1 MGTHEVSTEQP
12 RPSSQ
17 GPNSAPFG
25 CWNQQGWFLQLP
37 GLHELTPLNSHLIS
51 PALAQ
56 ALGLP
61 PSDGNGAG
69 AAAGAYNDQH
79 NQTQQ
84 QQQHPAQ
91 PSTGQFQH
99 MQQQAAQP
107 LSMAFQDRLMQTAGY
122 DATQNRQSFGQ
133 QYPPPGQGYPAGMG
147 VQQNGGASAGYQA
160 FPHANLYGFHTA
172 MANPYNL
179 SQFQGVVPG
188 C

>member
-1 MGTHEVSTEQP
+1 M
-12 RPSSQ
+12 
-17 GPNSAPFG
+17 
-25 CWNQQGWFLQLP
+25 QLP

-84 QQQHPAQ
+84 QQQQQYPAQ
-91 PSTGQFQH
+91 PSTGQFQQT
-99 MQQQAAQP
+99 QQQAAQS
-107 LSMAFQDRLMQTAGY
+107 LSMPFQDRLMQNAGY
-122 DATQNRQSFGQ
+122 DAAQNRQSFGQ
-133 QYPPPGQGYPAGMG
+133 QYPPSGQGYPSGMG
-147 VQQNGGASAGYQA
+147 LQQNGGASAGYQA